1 MIQLSWIYLGLDRKI
16 DAVKLAQRAADSL
29 PPEKDALV
37 GTFTLYNVAVIKA
50 RTGDATGAIDILRR
64 LLAMPAGHEVSLIS
78 LKTNP
83 FWAPIRNE
91 PGFQQLLTMKEHV
104 GP

>member
-1 MIQLSWIYLGLDRKI
+1 MFQLSWLYVGLDRTD
-16 DAVKLAQRAADSL
+16 DALRLAKRAADLL

-37 GTFTLYNVAVIKA
+37 GTFTLYNLAAIKA
-50 RTGDATGAIDILRR
+50 RTGDAPGAIDILRR
-64 LLAMPAGHEVSLIS
+64 LLTMPAGHEVSVVS

-83 FWAPIRNE
+83 FWAPIRTD
-91 PGFQQLLTMKEHV
+91 PAFQQLLTIKERV